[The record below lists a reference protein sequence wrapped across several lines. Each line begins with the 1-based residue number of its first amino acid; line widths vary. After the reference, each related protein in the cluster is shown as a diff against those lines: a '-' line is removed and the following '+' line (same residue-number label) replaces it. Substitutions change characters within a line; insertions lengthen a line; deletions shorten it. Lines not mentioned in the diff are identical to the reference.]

1 MSSADRYFHIQLHW
15 GILFSQRYFLWDNYD
30 QIPPFFM
37 MWFEFQFHSQ
47 DSCSLQNT
55 FQLSNIPLK
64 RAWSEPKSRPSY
76 FLTCPEKSSCS
87 FDYSLYFPWIMSV
100 WWGHQILFSKLDI
113 SALTRKFSGILWVSE
128 VRGHLS
134 SCRGY
139 FCNSSNDFL
148 VPILISPA
156 PCLGMPVAKFIFL
169 SQECWCLY
177 LNCMEERVLQVHIWY
192 WLQIYGSLT

>member
-15 GILFSQRYFLWDNYD
+15 GIPISQRYFLWDNYD

-87 FDYSLYFPWIMSV
+87 FDYSPYFPWIMSV

-128 VRGHLS
+128 VRGICPPVGDTSVTPQMISWSLYWYPLLLALACLLLS
-134 SCRGY
+134 SYSYPRNADV
-139 FCNSSNDFL
+139 FTSIAWKREFFRFTFDIDFRYMAL
-148 VPILISPA
+148 
-156 PCLGMPVAKFIFL
+156 
-169 SQECWCLY
+169 
-177 LNCMEERVLQVHIWY
+177 
-192 WLQIYGSLT
+192 